1 MKTLIAIPCF
11 DKVDT
16 RFFQSFVDLQKPE
29 GSSYTVLSNTL
40 IYIARNIIAGN
51 AVQAGFDRVFWM
63 DSDMTFP
70 ADALLKLSQDM
81 DEHGL
86 DFVSGLYFT
95 RRQPIIKPNAFATL
109 WHNKTENGIDTGADH
124 LWEYPDNSL
133 VEVAATGF
141 GCCLTT
147 VDLIKRVGDKFGSPF
162 TPIDG
167 MGEDLAFCLRA
178 TGVGAK
184 LFLDTSVKCGHIG
197 QIEYNEEYYKKQGVP
212 EHES

>member
-16 RFFQSFVDLQKPE
+16 KFYQSFVDLQKP
-29 GSSYTVLSNTL
+29 GDSSYTVLSNTL

-51 AVQAGFDRVFWM
+51 ALQAGFDRVFWM
-63 DSDMTFP
+63 DSDMIFP
-70 ADALLKLSQDM
+70 ADALTKLSQDM
-81 DEHGL
+81 DENGL
-86 DFVSGLYFT
+86 DYVSGLYFT
-95 RRQPIIKPNAFATL
+95 RRPPVIKPNAFSSL
-109 WHNKTENGIDTGADH
+109 WWEQKEDGIDTGADH
-124 LWEYPDNSL
+124 LWTYPDNSL

-178 TGVGAK
+178 RKAGAR
-184 LFLDTSVKCGHIG
+184 LWLDTSVKCGHIG
-197 QIEYNEEYYKKQGVP
+197 QMVFDEEYYKKQGVP
-212 EHES
+212 EHGS